1 MTLETLLAQL
11 SDPFRIGLLVALV
24 FTMLRTRAQTGTW
37 APLAA
42 GIVFVAVM
50 IPMTTGA
57 GNGWQPIASGLVAN
71 AIVVA
76 VLMAIVT
83 VYGRLRR

>member
-1 MTLETLLAQL
+1 MTLESLLAQL

-24 FTMLRTRAQTGTW
+24 FTMLRTRAQTGIW
-37 APLAA
+37 MPLAA

-71 AIVVA
+71 AIVVGI
-76 VLMAIVT
+76 LMALLAAL
-83 VYGRLRR
+83 GKLRG

>member
-1 MTLETLLAQL
+1 
-11 SDPFRIGLLVALV
+11 
-24 FTMLRTRAQTGTW
+24 
-37 APLAA
+37 
-42 GIVFVAVM
+42 M